1 MTLKKVSII
10 AIAGAVLLAGAIGIA
25 VSLTRPDE
33 MEIEVPETPM
43 EQGVEPLEEGSR
55 TLENMENMP
64 IYFDDADVLLLPLRN
79 VMEGLGGT
87 VKWDAETRG
96 AEVSYRGRTLTVH
109 PGKTEA
115 LLNGYEITLPKTMEM
130 INGCLYAD
138 ATLISAYYPGE
149 VSFDRET
156 RQVTLQ
162 TKTGTAPVVA
172 VRMLLKE
179 AEDKSYQIEVPVIVG
194 LNDSNFEKNL
204 NQKILEK
211 LQSRADVFWAEESEG
226 GSRLELTVQTG
237 FCSGDFL
244 SLWWE
249 GTAGDD
255 SVKLAENID
264 LLGQKSVT
272 LEELLEQDSF
282 AEIQAAAGAGWSPE
296 NFFLTTEGGLA
307 LLADS
312 EDNGVE
318 LWDRTGEQ
326 QLQWKKPY
334 QKLFQKQ

>member
-25 VSLTRPDE
+25 ASLTKPDE
-33 MEIEVPETPM
+33 MEIEVPETPV
-43 EQGVEPLEEGSR
+43 EQGAEPLEEGSR

-87 VKWDAETRG
+87 VKWNGETRG
-96 AEVSYRGRTLTVH
+96 AEVSYRGRTLTVY

-162 TKTGTAPVVA
+162 TKTGTAPGVA
-172 VRMLLKE
+172 VRMLTKE
-179 AEDKSYQIEVPVIVG
+179 AEEKSSRIEVPVIVG
-194 LNDSNFEKNL
+194 LNDSNFEKDL
-204 NQKILEK
+204 NQKVLEK
-211 LQSRADVFWAEESEG
+211 LQSRADAFWAEKSEG
-226 GSRLELTVQTG
+226 SSRLEMAVRTG

-249 GTAGDD
+249 GTAGDVP
-255 SVKLAENID
+255 VKLAGNID
-264 LLGQKSVT
+264 LLGQKAVT
-272 LEELLEQDSF
+272 LEELLEQESF

-296 NFFLTTEGGLA
+296 DFYMTAEGRLVLLTADEEG
-307 LLADS
+307 
-312 EDNGVE
+312 EIE
-318 LWDRTGEQ
+318 LREWTGEK

-334 QKLFQKQ
+334 QKLFQKP

>member
-10 AIAGAVLLAGAIGIA
+10 TMAGAVLLAGAIGIA
-25 VSLTRPDE
+25 VSLTSPDE
-33 MEIEVPETPM
+33 MEIEVPETPV
-43 EQGVEPLEEGSR
+43 EQGTEPLEEGSK

-64 IYFDDADVLLLPLRN
+64 IYFDDSDVLLLPLRN
-79 VMEGLGGT
+79 VMEGLGGS
-87 VKWDAETRG
+87 VKWDAEARG

-162 TKTGTAPVVA
+162 TKTGTAPIVA
-172 VRMLLKE
+172 VRLLSKE
-179 AEDKSYQIEVPVIVG
+179 AEGKSCQIEVPVIVG

-204 NQKILEK
+204 NQRIGEK
-211 LQSRADVFWAEESEG
+211 LQSRADAFWAEETEESR
-226 GSRLELTVQTG
+226 RLELTVQTG

-249 GTAGDD
+249 GTAGDTPI
-255 SVKLAENID
+255 KLAENID
-264 LLGQKSVT
+264 LLGQKTVT

-296 NFFLTTEGGLA
+296 DFYLTPEGGLV
-307 LLADS
+307 LLTADG
-312 EDNGVE
+312 EGGAE
-318 LWDRTGEQ
+318 LLDWTGEKQ
-326 QLQWKKPY
+326 PQWKKPY
-334 QKLFQKQ
+334 QKLFQEP